1 MKKAKKRLII
11 TSLLITILIVS
22 FLFSGCSNVSKYAK
36 SKSEK
41 ASGESAV
48 VDYTCVSKPKSE
60 KKIYVILKN
69 YHGDYWKT
77 VIEGIE
83 RAAKEIDAG
92 VYLGGI
98 DNETDIDGQIS
109 LMEKAVKEGADGILL
124 APANSN
130 SLADSCEKVRKKK
143 IPVVLI
149 DSSINSTEFDV
160 CYMTDNIDA
169 GEMAAKEMLT
179 MLHDADNSP
188 QEPLEVGILLSSDD
202 SQAMVNRVSGFLDYW
217 AKYAPTKWEITK
229 DIALNGGDVEKAES
243 DAAKLLKKNENIEG
257 IYGCNNTSTV
267 GIAKTL
273 TKQKRTDIVMVGFD
287 MAEETKQ
294 FIKDPDYRGVSLMQK
309 QDQMGYLGIG
319 TLNSLINGKKSE
331 QKYFDTGV
339 IMIDSDYLM
348 EKGVS

>member
-11 TSLLITILIVS
+11 TSLLITILIVA

-48 VDYTCVSKPKSE
+48 VEYTCVSKPKSE

-179 MLHDADNSP
+179 MLHDAGNSP
-188 QEPLEVGILLSSDD
+188 QEPISGWNLVVVRCFTGDGKSGFGILRLLGKIRTNKMGDYKRYCFKWRGCGKS
-202 SQAMVNRVSGFLDYW
+202 RVGCS
-217 AKYAPTKWEITK
+217 EI
-229 DIALNGGDVEKAES
+229 IEEK
-243 DAAKLLKKNENIEG
+243 
-257 IYGCNNTSTV
+257 
-267 GIAKTL
+267 
-273 TKQKRTDIVMVGFD
+273 
-287 MAEETKQ
+287 
-294 FIKDPDYRGVSLMQK
+294 
-309 QDQMGYLGIG
+309 
-319 TLNSLINGKKSE
+319 
-331 QKYFDTGV
+331 
-339 IMIDSDYLM
+339 
-348 EKGVS
+348 

>member
-11 TSLLITILIVS
+11 TSLLITILIVA

-130 SLADSCEKVRKKK
+130 SLVDSCEKVRKKK

-169 GEMAAKEMLT
+169 GEMAA
-179 MLHDADNSP
+179 
-188 QEPLEVGILLSSDD
+188 QECLRCCMMQAILRR
-202 SQAMVNRVSGFLDYW
+202 NH
-217 AKYAPTKWEITK
+217 
-229 DIALNGGDVEKAES
+229 
-243 DAAKLLKKNENIEG
+243 
-257 IYGCNNTSTV
+257 
-267 GIAKTL
+267 
-273 TKQKRTDIVMVGFD
+273 
-287 MAEETKQ
+287 
-294 FIKDPDYRGVSLMQK
+294 
-309 QDQMGYLGIG
+309 
-319 TLNSLINGKKSE
+319 
-331 QKYFDTGV
+331 
-339 IMIDSDYLM
+339 
-348 EKGVS
+348 

>member
-11 TSLLITILIVS
+11 TSLLITILIVA

-179 MLHDADNSP
+179 MLHDTGNSP
-188 QEPLEVGILLSSDD
+188 QESLEVGILLSSDA

-229 DIALNGGDVEKAES
+229 DIALNGGDVEKAEGLSGSLSENARKKPECIGFFEGLEVFKSAKALNPFHCVDAS
-243 DAAKLLKKNENIEG
+243 DPYHRAMIAHKNHAIQQAFDALLEGLKTDFRQENSRHRLLILKLFNY
-257 IYGCNNTSTV
+257 YGTNHP
-267 GIAKTL
+267 L
-273 TKQKRTDIVMVGFD
+273 T
-287 MAEETKQ
+287 
-294 FIKDPDYRGVSLMQK
+294 
-309 QDQMGYLGIG
+309 
-319 TLNSLINGKKSE
+319 
-331 QKYFDTGV
+331 
-339 IMIDSDYLM
+339 IMNRKALSKILFS
-348 EKGVS
+348 